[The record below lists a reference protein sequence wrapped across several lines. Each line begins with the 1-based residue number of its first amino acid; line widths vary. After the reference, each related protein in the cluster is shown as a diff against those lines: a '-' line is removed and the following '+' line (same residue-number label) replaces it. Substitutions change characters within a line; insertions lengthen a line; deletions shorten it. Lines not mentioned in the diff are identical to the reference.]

1 MQIYELIA
9 NLFILAV
16 SLCMIA
22 VTAFLA
28 FVTGDVVLDRYE
40 VDERLR
46 YIIIACVLI
55 FVIIVLI

>member
-16 SLCMIA
+16 SLCMID

-55 FVIIVLI
+55 FVIIVLM

>member
-1 MQIYELIA
+1 MQIYEFIA

-16 SLCMIA
+16 SLCMIT

-40 VDERLR
+40 VDERVR
-46 YIIIACVLI
+46 YIIIACI
-55 FVIIVLI
+55 FIIVIIVLI